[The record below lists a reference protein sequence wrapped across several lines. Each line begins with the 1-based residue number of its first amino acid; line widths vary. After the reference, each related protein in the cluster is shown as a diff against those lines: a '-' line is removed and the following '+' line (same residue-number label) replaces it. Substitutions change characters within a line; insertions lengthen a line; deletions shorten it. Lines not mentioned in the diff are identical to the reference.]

1 MSERVCFVFEL
12 HKGAEEAYD
21 LAHQPI
27 PVELE
32 RMIQASGVTD
42 YSIFRDGTRL
52 YAVLKADP
60 NWQEAKAK
68 MAASPEQADWERQM
82 APLISWQLDVR
93 GEVKRLPEVFRLR
106 APSESQE

>member
-1 MSERVCFVFEL
+1 MFEL
-12 HKGAEEAYD
+12 HEGAEEAYER
-21 LAHQPI
+21 AHQLI

-32 RMIQASGVTD
+32 RMIQAAGVTD

-60 NWQEAKAK
+60 TWQEAKAK
-68 MAASPEQADWERQM
+68 MAASPEQAEWERQM
-82 APLISWQLDVR
+82 APLIAWQLDEH

-106 APSESQE
+106 EPSEAEG